1 MELFYFSGCLLAFL
15 VGCFYFKWQYDTWLS
30 LIYKYSKVEFIFNMI
45 INSAIASL
53 FSWISVFI
61 MLLLWSLEEYED
73 SKIK

>member
-15 VGCFYFKWQYDTWLS
+15 VGCFYFKWQYDTWAALVF
-30 LIYKYSKVEFIFNMI
+30 KYSKVELVFNI
-45 INSAIASL
+45 ILNSVIVAM
-53 FSWISVFI
+53 FSWLSVVI